1 MRSPDV
7 DYMVSRSV
15 SGSSNPS
22 RRSEPADARRPRE
35 TRSPLRVLQ
44 FEESA
49 ADAALTTRELSRAGL
64 EVITERVASE
74 EAFSRALQEFVPDV
88 ILADQVDPQLN
99 AVVALR
105 VLRALRSAVPVIVV
119 VGALDPG
126 SVIAALK
133 AGAEDVVLKSD
144 LSALG
149 AAIAAAVAVRQPLQG
164 LSPRQREVLRLMA
177 DGCSTR
183 AIAELLR
190 ISVKTVEAH
199 RGELMRRLG
208 ISRVAGLTR
217 YAVRVGLVAPDPED
231 CSAC

>member
-1 MRSPDV
+1 
-7 DYMVSRSV
+7 
-15 SGSSNPS
+15 
-22 RRSEPADARRPRE
+22 
-35 TRSPLRVLQ
+35 
-44 FEESA
+44 
-49 ADAALTTRELSRAGL
+49 
-64 EVITERVASE
+64 VISERVASE
-74 EAFSRALQEFVPDV
+74 DAFSRALQEFVPDV

-119 VGALDPG
+119 VGALDAG

-149 AAIAAAVAVRQPLQG
+149 AAIAAAVAVRQPLRG

-177 DGCSTR
+177 DGRSTR

-208 ISRVAGLTR
+208 ISHVAGLTR
-217 YAVRVGLVAPDPED
+217 YAVRVGLVARDPQD
-231 CSAC
+231 AAAR

>member
-1 MRSPDV
+1 
-7 DYMVSRSV
+7 
-15 SGSSNPS
+15 
-22 RRSEPADARRPRE
+22 
-35 TRSPLRVLQ
+35 
-44 FEESA
+44 
-49 ADAALTTRELSRAGL
+49 
-64 EVITERVASE
+64 VITERVASE
-74 EAFSRALQEFVPDV
+74 DAFSRALQEFVPDV

-119 VGALDPG
+119 VGALDAG

-177 DGCSTR
+177 DGRTTR
-183 AIAELLR
+183 AIGQELG

-208 ISRVAGLTR
+208 ICHVAGLTR
-217 YAVRVGLVAPDPED
+217 YAVRVGLVARDPQD
-231 CSAC
+231 AAAR